1 MIIKSVRVWLRWLY
15 AWHIVYGKDKA
26 FWALWHVCHT
36 MKRVEGKFESK
47 KKTGSTRNWNGNKDD
62 GQAKIVVNIIKNVQ
76 PTVNPP
82 DSICDKCVSI
92 RKSNDMRQW
101 NKNPI
106 LTVFRK
112 QKLAWEV
119 IIYTIRIQ
127 IHFFFVFVVFFICWA
142 LWQKK
147 NGSRRKK
154 RKSKSSART
163 RQACVSESNW
173 PVWVCVCFF
182 VVSLSFRFLLDL
194 CWSCLSHTH
203 LFIST
208 YQISQIWIVST

>member
-36 MKRVEGKFESK
+36 MKRVEGKFETK

-76 PTVNPP
+76 LTVNPP

-92 RKSNDMRQW
+92 RKSNSMRQW
-101 NKNPI
+101 NKSPI
-106 LTVFRK
+106 LTVFRT

-147 NGSRRKK
+147 WFAKEKK
-154 RKSKSSART
+154 KIQIVGTYTAS
-163 RQACVSESNW
+163 
-173 PVWVCVCFF
+173 VCIRIQLTCLSVCGFF